1 MRLQDILEI
10 GEVGPLPFVGIGLL
24 TTVAAPFF
32 MPSLR
37 PQVGELLKAAVRLLL
52 EAELGADNELTDRLV
67 DTSVDC
73 FMRIMPHGTKD
84 ERRRQA
90 DHELDRFFSK
100 ARAASH
106 RRGFGHEDARR
117 RYHKHLSR
125 MERALKSKRE
135 RAGLGHKQAFD
146 HAIHRISDERRV
158 TEAKRKS

>member
-1 MRLQDILEI
+1 MRLEDILEI
-10 GEVGPLPFVGIGLL
+10 GEAGPLPFVGIGLL
-24 TTVAAPFF
+24 TVAAPYF

-37 PQVGELLKAAVRLLL
+37 PQMGELLKASARLLL

-84 ERRRQA
+84 ERHRRA

-106 RRGFGHEDARR
+106 RRGFGPEDARR

-135 RAGLGHKQAFD
+135 RAGPEHKQAFD
-146 HAIHRISDERRV
+146 HAIHRISDERCA